1 MEMEVEQ
8 RQGAE
13 GYLRPVT
20 VTVLKLR
27 GNVDGSNYQQVI
39 QKGDELFKTG
49 TRNLLLDLSEVPF
62 LSSAGLVALH
72 RLSLTL
78 RGNSDPEPESGW
90 QALGDI
96 SKDVDQGFQANL
108 KLLNPQPRV
117 MKALDMAGF
126 SNFLEIFQDADAAI
140 AAFKG

>member
-8 RQGAE
+8 RQGS
-13 GYLRPVT
+13 VT
-20 VTVLKLR
+20 VTVLKLK

-39 QKGDELFKTG
+39 QKGDELYQTG
-49 TRNLLLDLSEVPF
+49 TRNLLLDLAAVPF

-78 RGNSDPEPESGW
+78 RGSSQPEPESGW

-96 SKDVDQGFQANL
+96 SKDLDQGYQANL

-117 MKALDMAGF
+117 MKTLEMSGF
-126 SNFLEIFQDADAAI
+126 TNFLEIFQDADTAI
-140 AAFKG
+140 ATFMG

>member
-8 RQGAE
+8 RQGSV
-13 GYLRPVT
+13 P

-27 GNVDGSNYQQVI
+27 GNIDGSNYQQLI
-39 QKGDELFKTG
+39 HKGDELYQVG

-78 RGNSDPEPESGW
+78 RGSSDPEPESGW

-96 SKDVDQGFQANL
+96 SKDVDQGYQANL
-108 KLLNPQPRV
+108 KLLNPQTRV
-117 MKALDMAGF
+117 MKTLDMAGF
-126 SNFLEIFQDADAAI
+126 SNFVEVFQDADAAI
-140 AAFKG
+140 ASFKG